1 VLLAGA
7 NTVDAVIVYL
17 AALATGHPVL
27 LAAGD
32 QPATVEALIA
42 AYDPDL
48 VVRSGDAGPRIHER
62 HVVAAHP
69 LHPDL
74 ALLLS
79 TSGSTGAAKLVRLS
93 HDNLQANATS
103 IATYLAI
110 GGGDRAAT
118 TLPMHYC
125 YGVSVINS
133 HLLRGASLLL
143 TDHSVADPGF
153 WRCSAPAAGPAS
165 PGCPT
170 PSTCSTGSAS
180 TGCTCRHCATSP
192 RPAAGWHPTAC
203 AATPPPAA
211 EAAGTWW

>member
-1 VLLAGA
+1 MPNKTGYALPMISFTSTSTRAKTVPFAADLAAHGDRVALVTADAELSYRDLAARVATTAARLGSERRVVLLAGA
-7 NTVDAVIVYL
+7 NTVDAVIAYL

-27 LAAGD
+27 LAPGD

-42 AYDPDL
+42 AYDPDI
-48 VVRSGDAGPRIHER
+48 VVRAADAGPRIQER
-62 HVVAAHP
+62 HAVAAHP

-118 TLPMHYC
+118 TLPMH
-125 YGVSVINS
+125 
-133 HLLRGASLLL
+133 
-143 TDHSVADPGF
+143 
-153 WRCSAPAAGPAS
+153 
-165 PGCPT
+165 
-170 PSTCSTGSAS
+170 
-180 TGCTCRHCATSP
+180 
-192 RPAAGWHPTAC
+192 
-203 AATPPPAA
+203 
-211 EAAGTWW
+211 